1 VSRVKDAWKLAEDVV
16 GMQRALP
23 GAQNR
28 RVRQRRVQSVE
39 MPEDT
44 AGAAGHDGAVRGGA
58 LLAAVADGGVALGVA
73 EAMEIWSLLLIAP
86 LFPAVTVSRLKQ
98 T

>member
-1 VSRVKDAWKLAEDVV
+1 VKDTRQLAEDVV

-28 RVRQRRVQSVE
+28 RVRQRRVQAVE

-44 AGAAGHDGAVRGGA
+44 AGTAGHDGAVWGGA
-58 LLAAVADGGVALGVA
+58 FLTAVADGGVALGVA
-73 EAMEIWSLLLIAP
+73 EAMEIWNLLLVVL
-86 LFPAVTVSRLKQ
+86 LFPKATVSWLKQ

>member
-1 VSRVKDAWKLAEDVV
+1 
-16 GMQRALP
+16 
-23 GAQNR
+23 
-28 RVRQRRVQSVE
+28 
-39 MPEDT
+39 
-44 AGAAGHDGAVRGGA
+44 
-58 LLAAVADGGVALGVA
+58 LAAVADGGVALGVA